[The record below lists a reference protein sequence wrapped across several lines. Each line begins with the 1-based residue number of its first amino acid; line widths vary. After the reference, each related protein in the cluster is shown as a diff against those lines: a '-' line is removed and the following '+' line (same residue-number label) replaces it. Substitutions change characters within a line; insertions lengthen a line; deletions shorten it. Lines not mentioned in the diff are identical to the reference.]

1 MPILNGKKIII
12 NRRYKTMYNKLRDIQ
27 KLIFKG
33 DDRMDQDDLFELQ
46 EKIAE
51 LTLEVAQKEEKTE
64 QLIKDFKWLYDT
76 E

>member
-1 MPILNGKKIII
+1 
-12 NRRYKTMYNKLRDIQ
+12 MYEKLKEIQ

>member
-1 MPILNGKKIII
+1 
-12 NRRYKTMYNKLRDIQ
+12 MYNKLRDIQ

>member
-1 MPILNGKKIII
+1 
-12 NRRYKTMYNKLRDIQ
+12 MYNKLKEIQ